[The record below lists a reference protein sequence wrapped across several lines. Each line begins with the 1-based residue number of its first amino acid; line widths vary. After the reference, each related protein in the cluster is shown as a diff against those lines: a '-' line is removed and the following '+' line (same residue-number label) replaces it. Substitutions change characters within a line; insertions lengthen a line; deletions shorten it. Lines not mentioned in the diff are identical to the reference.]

1 MKGRQIIRESQ
12 RPQQVLKTLSH
23 LQSRL
28 HLHLHL
34 HLIKQPDFNCPHD
47 NRVGGLGTFGPM
59 WTCNT
64 HRLLERKECLIYSFG
79 SDGKYAWE
87 DGLVDLLGRTHWCE
101 IHGFDPVDHKRAGDD
116 ILKNIHYHKWD
127 LKSSYHDMF
136 NAALGAKNA
145 RRDTI
150 QESYTFQEILD
161 KLGHQERTID
171 ILRMNCG
178 TKKTE
183 W

>member
-1 MKGRQIIRESQ
+1 MKRRQILRDSQ
-12 RPQQVLKTLSH
+12 RLQSALNTLSH
-23 LQSRL
+23 LQS

-34 HLIKQPDFNCPHD
+34 YLHLNKQPDFNCPHE
-47 NRVGGLGTFGPM
+47 NRVGGIGAWGPM

-64 HRLLERKECLIYSFG
+64 HRLLDRKECLIYSFG
-79 SDGKYAWE
+79 SDGKYTWE
-87 DGLVDLLGRTHWCE
+87 DNLIDLLGSTHCE
-101 IHGFDPVDHKRAGDD
+101 IHVFDPIDHERAGDD
-116 ILKNIHYHKWD
+116 ILQNIHYHKWD

-136 NAALGAKNA
+136 NADRNRNVRRGANL
-145 RRDTI
+145 D
-150 QESYTFQEILD
+150 SFTFQEILV

-178 TKKTE
+178 TKLTE

>member
-1 MKGRQIIRESQ
+1 
-12 RPQQVLKTLSH
+12 
-23 LQSRL
+23 
-28 HLHLHL
+28 
-34 HLIKQPDFNCPHD
+34 
-47 NRVGGLGTFGPM
+47 M

-79 SDGKYAWE
+79 SDGKYTWE
-87 DGLVDLLGRTHWCE
+87 DGLVDLLGNTKCE
-101 IHGFDPVDHKRAGDD
+101 IHVFDRFDHKRVGDD

-127 LKSSYHDMF
+127 LKSSYHNTF
-136 NAALGAKNA
+136 NAALSVKNA
-145 RRDTI
+145 RRDAI
-150 QESYTFQEILD
+150 LESYTFQEILV

-178 TKKTE
+178 TRKTE